1 MFIAKDGFG
10 FEANNFGVGRGLIV
24 FLIVSDRIL
33 KLSKNLK

>member
-24 FLIVSDRIL
+24 IFDTGICWSYACF
-33 KLSKNLK
+33 